1 MKTTLLI
8 TFGKTERNMVFICC
22 CLHRSACITCSWLP
36 CSFFFYVK
44 RRERLCVYLA
54 WLVAFGDPSFSD
66 LRFFV
71 SLKFSITFFPM
82 PSAVSLSSCLE
93 EESASANHPER
104 FHFPFSSSLIFF
116 VNFFLKS
123 IHLSLTALLSL
134 SWNFGESIPFS
145 VSTMASYTRPRS
157 RLPFFTTN
165 TFPADILVIATHHTP
180 WSTPFAWEKSRSGNK
195 SKKDC

>member
-22 CLHRSACITCSWLP
+22 CFRRSACITCSWLP

-54 WLVAFGDPSFSD
+54 WLAAFGNPSFSE

-82 PSAVSLSSCLE
+82 PSAVSLSSCLV

-134 SWNFGESIPFS
+134 SWNFGESCTFDFGFLLQFS
-145 VSTMASYTRPRS
+145 IVRCR
-157 RLPFFTTN
+157 RLTHN
-165 TFPADILVIATHHTP
+165 TKVRM
-180 WSTPFAWEKSRSGNK
+180 SRSQETILIFLFK
-195 SKKDC
+195 HYIIYLKLLETYDPELYLQ

>member
-22 CLHRSACITCSWLP
+22 CFRRSACITCSWLP

-54 WLVAFGDPSFSD
+54 WLAAFGDPSFSD

-71 SLKFSITFFPM
+71 SLKFSITFFLM

-180 WSTPFAWEKSRSGNK
+180 SSTPFAWEKSRSGNK

>member
-8 TFGKTERNMVFICC
+8 TFGKTERNMVFICYC
-22 CLHRSACITCSWLP
+22 FRRSACITCSWLP

-54 WLVAFGDPSFSD
+54 WLAAFGDPSFSD
-66 LRFFV
+66 LSFFV

-116 VNFFLKS
+116 VNFFPKAS
-123 IHLSLTALLSL
+123 ISLSLLFCLWVETLESQFHSVSLLWPPIPDHALG
-134 SWNFGESIPFS
+134 FPFS
-145 VSTMASYTRPRS
+145 QQTHF
-157 RLPFFTTN
+157 RL
-165 TFPADILVIATHHTP
+165 TF
-180 WSTPFAWEKSRSGNK
+180 S
-195 SKKDC
+195 